1 MEPTTLGPTTLEP
14 ATAES
19 PAAASDAAAR
29 GSGLSAEQLALL
41 KPHVVNLS
49 RGKFSSGGEISSTA
63 ADVDAIFEEHLPA
76 FAAARTGVPIMIY
89 AHGGLVSE
97 SSGLR
102 SAHRQRE
109 WWTSNGVYPI
119 FFIWETGFLDALFGS
134 LPGGRGVV
142 GDLKDR
148 AVELTARAAGGERIW
163 GEMKRFAEV
172 ASASGGGALYVA
184 QALGKYVAAN
194 PKTTVHAVGHSAGS
208 IFHSSFVPAA
218 LKAGLPEFA
227 SLNLLAPAVRTDTF
241 KTQLAPE
248 AGKGIKSLAMF
259 TMKQQAERDD
269 SVARPFYGKSLLY
282 LVRASFEKEEFTP
295 LLGLQECVSTD
306 PELRKFFGVDG
317 GKGKAEVIWSVTD
330 SGPETHRST
339 ATSHGGFDDDAATM
353 ESVARRVTGKKP
365 KPFGAA
371 RTLEE
376 PLASAAPASGSTRRS
391 ARRALCIGINA
402 YPPGSELYGCVADAQ
417 AWGSQLESV
426 GFEVTTLLD
435 AQATRVNIIQGIFD
449 LVSHSTAGDVLVV
462 QYAGHG
468 TYVDDLDGD
477 EKEEGNAE
485 KLHDEALCPV
495 DFQAGNLVI
504 DDDLGEIF
512 DLLPEE
518 VNLTAF
524 FDSCHSGD
532 GTRLLP
538 SFGATVVDGAQ
549 RAADHGRRARF
560 LVPDEATT
568 ANFRLRRG
576 TPVNDGPRANAREL
590 LFSACQPDEVA
601 YETGGHGDFTVAASL
616 LVATSALKATNGDFL
631 SKVLESFSHQPR
643 QNPYSYGPAAASA
656 RMFLAPLTTPAPTPG
671 SQRPVEGTAVGTVA
685 ATTDDAAARARAA
698 ASFLRATADFIDR

>member
-1 MEPTTLGPTTLEP
+1 MEPRTMEST
-14 ATAES
+14 TAES
-19 PAAASDAAAR
+19 AASVAAAR

-49 RGKFSSGGEISSTA
+49 RGKFSSGGEISTTA
-63 ADVDAIFEEHLPA
+63 ADVDAIFEKHLPA
-76 FAAARTGVPIMIY
+76 FAAARTGVPIVIY

-109 WWTSNGVYPI
+109 WWTANGVYPI
-119 FFIWETGFLDALFGS
+119 FFVWETGFLDALFGA
-134 LPGGRGVV
+134 LPGARGVV

-172 ASASGGGALYVA
+172 ASAAGGGALYVA

-208 IFHSSFVPAA
+208 IFHSYFVPAA
-218 LKAGLPEFA
+218 LQAGLPEFT

-241 KTQLAPE
+241 KARLVPE
-248 AGKGIKSLAMF
+248 VGKGIKSLAMF
-259 TMKQQAERDD
+259 TMKQQTELDD
-269 SVARPFYGKSLLY
+269 TVGGVLYGKSLLY

-295 LLGLQECVSTD
+295 ILGLQECVNTD
-306 PELRKFFGVDG
+306 PELRKFFGVEGD
-317 GKGKAEVIWSVTD
+317 KAKAEVIWSVTG

-371 RTLEE
+371 RTLDE
-376 PLASAAPASGSTRRS
+376 PLVDAAPTAEPARGN

-402 YPPGSELYGCVADAQ
+402 YPPGSELFGCVADAQ

-435 AQATRVNIIQGIFD
+435 AQATRVNILQGIFD
-449 LVSHSTAGDVLVV
+449 LVSHSAAGDVLVV

-495 DFQAGNLVI
+495 DFQDGNLII

-512 DLLPEE
+512 DLLPEG

-538 SFGATVVDGAQ
+538 SLSATVVDGAG

-576 TPVNDGPRANAREL
+576 TPVNGGPRANAREL
-590 LFSACQPDEVA
+590 LFSACKPDEVA

-616 LVATSALKATNGDFL
+616 LVAPSALKVTNGDFL
-631 SKVLESFSHQPR
+631 AKVLESFSHQPR
-643 QNPYSYGPAAASA
+643 QNPFSYGPVAASA
-656 RMFLAPLTTPAPTPG
+656 RVFLAPLTTPAPTPDG
-671 SQRPVEGTAVGTVA
+671 QRPVEA
-685 ATTDDAAARARAA
+685 ATGAPTAAAEDAAARARAA